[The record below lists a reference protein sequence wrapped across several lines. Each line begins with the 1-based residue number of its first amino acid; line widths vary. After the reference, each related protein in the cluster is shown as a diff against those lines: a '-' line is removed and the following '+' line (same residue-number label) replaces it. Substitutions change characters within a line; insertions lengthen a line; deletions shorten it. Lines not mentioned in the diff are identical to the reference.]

1 MLQLDEVSLYST
13 GLALL
18 EKITLMIVE
27 NRRDQISMEA
37 IFMEAR
43 EPLMWHYKQLDH
55 AVGMSFK
62 ENFNFALVGHLI
74 KGYRHPNPATV
85 SRTVRV
91 LKLLLTIAARH
102 RGLRH
107 KYQVTSESVSYLA
120 ALIAVPDESEVRNS
134 CRLRFRLVQTP
145 AGLITC
151 TSSVPT
157 PVSAAIGDD
166 GAFVAGAADLETMS
180 PAMPGSTCTTAAPP
194 SPQPASCLPGPSSA
208 TAPAASGAR
217 RATPSP
223 PAGAAQQ
230 QSSDSTRGTP
240 TGSSTPLNLPGS
252 PPTAHASVAAK
263 TAVGGKITASIA
275 PMVHSVVYV
284 QCFFYMLTAYFNIL
298 YSYNCCRMLCIDRS
312 NLHPLQVCAR

>member
-18 EKITLMIVE
+18 EKITSMIVE

-91 LKLLLTIAARH
+91 LKLLLMIAARH

-107 KYQVTSESVSYLA
+107 KYQATSESVPYLA

-151 TSSVPT
+151 TSSVPA
-157 PVSAAIGDD
+157 PVSTAIGDD
-166 GAFVAGAADLETMS
+166 GAFIAGGSADLEAIVPVISGPTPTLTPNPNQGPS
-180 PAMPGSTCTTAAPP
+180 
-194 SPQPASCLPGPSSA
+194 SPQPPFFASGPSGSNVGPLA
-208 TAPAASGAR
+208 LAAR
-217 RATPSP
+217 RVTPSP
-223 PAGAAQQ
+223 PSGSAQQ
-230 QSSDSTRGTP
+230 QSSDSSRGTP
-240 TGSSTPLNLPGS
+240 TGSSALPGS
-252 PPTAHASVAAK
+252 PPTAHIAVAAK
-263 TAVGGKITASIA
+263 TTPGAKVTAAIA
-275 PMVHSVVYV
+275 PMIQPV
-284 QCFFYMLTAYFNIL
+284 
-298 YSYNCCRMLCIDRS
+298 CRC
-312 NLHPLQVCAR
+312 H